1 MKKFCL
7 ALALTPFLTV
17 SAFAGEATQ
26 TPTPAPK
33 PAPQTEKPADKKPE
47 VKPETKP
54 EAKPEAKKEEP
65 KKDMAAG
72 PAIGQAAPDFTLKDL
87 DGKSVKLSDYKGK
100 IVVLEWFNPGCPF
113 VQSAYG
119 KDGSLNGMA
128 AKMVA
133 DGVVWLSVNSGAT
146 GQEGAGADASKK
158 ARDEWKISN
167 PVLLDEAG
175 TVGRTYGAKSTP
187 HVFVIDA
194 KGMLAYRG
202 ALDNAPMGKV
212 EGDKK
217 INYVEAA
224 ISELKAGKPVTT
236 KETKSYGCPVKYAP
250 KAGA

>member
-1 MKKFCL
+1 MNKFCI
-7 ALALTPFLTV
+7 ALALSPLL
-17 SAFAGEATQ
+17 SAPVLALGQAQ
-26 TPTPAPK
+26 TPPPATKPAPK
-33 PAPQTEKPADKKPE
+33 AEPQEK
-47 VKPETKP
+47 KP

-65 KKDMAAG
+65 KKEEVKKDEKAAG
-72 PAIGQAAPDFTLKDL
+72 PALGAPAPDFTLKDL

-113 VQSAYG
+113 VQAAHG
-119 KDGSLNGMA
+119 KDGPLHDMS
-128 AKMVA
+128 KMTS
-133 DGVVWLSVNSGAT
+133 DGVVWLAINSSAV
-146 GQEGAGADASKK
+146 GQEGAGAEANKK
-158 ARDEWKISN
+158 SRDEWKISA

-187 HVFVIDA
+187 HMFVIDA

-202 ALDNAPMGKV
+202 ALDNAPQGKL

-236 KETKSYGCPVKYAP
+236 KETKSYGCPVKYAA

>member
-1 MKKFCL
+1 MNKFCI
-7 ALALTPFLTV
+7 ALALSPLLSATV
-17 SAFAGEATQ
+17 LALGQAQ
-26 TPTPAPK
+26 TPPPATKPAPK
-33 PAPQTEKPADKKPE
+33 AEPQEK
-47 VKPETKP
+47 KP

-65 KKDMAAG
+65 KKEEVKKDEKAAG
-72 PAIGQAAPDFTLKDL
+72 PALGAPAPDFTLKDL

-113 VQSAYG
+113 VQAAHG
-119 KDGSLNGMA
+119 KDGPLHDMS
-128 AKMVA
+128 KMTS
-133 DGVVWLSVNSGAT
+133 DGVVWLAINSSAV
-146 GQEGAGADASKK
+146 GQEGAGAEANKK
-158 ARDEWKISN
+158 SRDEWKISA

-187 HVFVIDA
+187 HMFVIDA

-202 ALDNAPMGKV
+202 ALDNAPQGKL

-236 KETKSYGCPVKYAP
+236 KETKSYGCPVKYAA

>member
-1 MKKFCL
+1 MNKFCI
-7 ALALTPFLTV
+7 ALALSPLL
-17 SAFAGEATQ
+17 SAPVLALGQAQ
-26 TPTPAPK
+26 TPPPATKPAPK
-33 PAPQTEKPADKKPE
+33 AEPQEKKPE
-47 VKPETKP
+47 V
-54 EAKPEAKKEEP
+54 KPEAKKEEP
-65 KKDMAAG
+65 KKEEVKKDDKAAG
-72 PAIGQAAPDFTLKDL
+72 PAIGAPAPDFTLKDV

-113 VQSAYG
+113 VQAAHG
-119 KDGSLNGMA
+119 KDGPLHDMS
-128 AKMVA
+128 KMTS
-133 DGVVWLSVNSGAT
+133 DGVVWLAINSSPA
-146 GQEGAGADASKK
+146 GQEGAGAEANKK
-158 ARDEWKISN
+158 SRDEWKISG

-187 HVFVIDA
+187 HMFVIDA

-202 ALDNAPMGKV
+202 ALDNAPQGKL

-236 KETKSYGCPVKYAP
+236 KETKSYGCPVKYAA